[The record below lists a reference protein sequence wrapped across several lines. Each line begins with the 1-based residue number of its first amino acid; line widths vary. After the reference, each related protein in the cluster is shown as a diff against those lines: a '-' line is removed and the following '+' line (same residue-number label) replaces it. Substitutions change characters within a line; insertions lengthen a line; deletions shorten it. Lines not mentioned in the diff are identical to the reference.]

1 MRVCSPAR
9 SRENVAIKS
18 TSEPLAD
25 RGRSARRRPKSRPP
39 VEQRGWTSDAADEAF
54 RVAADAMS
62 DAVLVIDPHGR
73 IRFRN
78 AAANKRFD
86 PAVAQAAGRDAE
98 DLLKQIEQQALDD
111 QERVRDAIAESAA
124 LLVSAAS
131 VDAAMPR
138 ALEILGEALRVQ
150 RVLVVENAPT
160 PDQPRALKFSY
171 GWQSN
176 DAPVVIDGGF
186 FSGPLATSPEVEAW
200 LEPLQRGR
208 PVIASARSAKGAV
221 SQMLKASR
229 SKSILFVPTFVEGQW
244 WGTIGIDDCEIDRH
258 WSPVETSALQIFAS
272 VVGGSIIRQRHWIER
287 ERAEEELER
296 LSHHDALTGLANRV
310 LFRDALEHAVARAHR
325 GEKAFAVLYLD
336 LDHFKDINDTLGHR
350 TGDLLLQTV
359 GERLVNAT
367 RETDMVAR
375 FGGDEFA
382 VLVMDVRDPTDVGIL
397 ASKIID
403 LISMPFAVEGNEV
416 HISVSVGIAVYE
428 PGGQDAETYLMHAE
442 LALYRAKADGRRTY
456 RFFTDSMD
464 VEVRARVTLNDE
476 LRRAIADEQFFLV
489 YQPQVDIDSGRI
501 VGVEALVR
509 WRHPEQGVVYPDQ
522 FIPTAEKG
530 GLIVPLG
537 RWVLNEACR
546 QTRAWLDAGV
556 PIPLMAVN
564 MSPAQFRAPVELE
577 RDIVAVLDQM
587 RLPQGTLQLELTETT
602 LMETSSTHASLLGR
616 LRAMGIKISI
626 DDFGTGYSSLDYL
639 HRYSVDQIKIAQVF
653 VAGIAER
660 PEDVA
665 IVKASIGLAREF
677 GLNVIAEGAETA
689 EQVDL
694 LAGWGCREIQGYYFS
709 RPLTADVV
717 EPFLRQGFIR
727 PGQAASREQVAAR

>member
-1 MRVCSPAR
+1 MAT
-9 SRENVAIKS
+9 KS
-18 TSEPLAD
+18 TSGPLAD
-25 RGRSARRRPKSRPP
+25 GGRHARQSRKSPPPAGRRVRISN
-39 VEQRGWTSDAADEAF
+39 AADEAF
-54 RVAADAMS
+54 AAAADAMHE
-62 DAVLVIDPHGR
+62 AVVFIDPNGAV
-73 IRFRN
+73 RFGN
-78 AAANKRFD
+78 AAADERFG
-86 PAVAQAAGRDAE
+86 PAPSRVAGRDARQLMSDLERLVTE
-98 DLLKQIEQQALDD
+98 DRD
-111 QERVRDAIAESAA
+111 RVMDAIAKSAA
-124 LLVSAAS
+124 MLVSAAS

-138 ALEILGEALRVQ
+138 ALGIIGEALHVHRM
-150 RVLVVENAPT
+150 LVVENTPT
-160 PDQPRALKFSY
+160 GDQAGPFKLTY
-171 GWQSN
+171 GWQAADGPAS
-176 DAPVVIDGGF
+176 IDGAF
-186 FSGPLATSPEVEAW
+186 FSGPFATSPDVQAW
-200 LEPLQRGR
+200 LKPLEKGQ
-208 PVIASARSAKGAV
+208 IILASASGNKGAV
-221 SQMLKASR
+221 GDMLKATG
-229 SKSILFVPTFVEGQW
+229 SKSVLFVPTFVEERW
-244 WGTIGIDDCEIDRH
+244 WGTIGIDDCEVDRQ
-258 WSPVETSALQIFAS
+258 WSPAETGALQIFAG
-272 VVGGSIIRQRHWIER
+272 VVGGSIVRQRHLIER

-296 LSHHDALTGLANRV
+296 IAHHDALTGLANRI

-336 LDHFKDINDTLGHR
+336 LDHFKDINDTLGHHA
-350 TGDLLLQTV
+350 GDLLLQTV

-397 ASKIID
+397 ASKIIE
-403 LISMPFAVEGNEV
+403 LIGMPFCVEGNEIHV
-416 HISVSVGIAVYE
+416 SVSVGIAVYE
-428 PGGQDAETYLMHAE
+428 PGGQDAEAYLMHAE

-677 GLNVIAEGAETA
+677 GLNVIAEGAETS

-694 LAGWGCREIQGYYFS
+694 LAGWGCREIQGFYFS